1 MSLDFSNVKSWN
13 IPEGE
18 VLSASL
24 NGVTIYT
31 KPVEHTYEPTN
42 TNGDGLY
49 GLVDG
54 QYVPLTCTATRS
66 SYKYTKGSPT
76 GSTVSSSTQLYIYI
90 SSGGGT
96 WKKSAYTTADLYND
110 SKWNQYNYYTTNP
123 GTSSSLV
130 YRTIIYSYSY
140 TDPYGNTYT
149 GQRYIQTS

>member
-31 KPVEHTYEPTN
+31 KPVEHTYEPTSQ
-42 TNGDGLY
+42 NGDGLY

-54 QYVPLTCTATRS
+54 QYVPLTCTITTTYS
-66 SYKYTKGSPT
+66 WKYNGSGISWISVPGSYKPYYKNGSNWSQYGT
-76 GSTVSSSTQLYIYI
+76 SLSSMSTATWNSKTWYYRVSSSDHKII
-90 SSGGGT
+90 IRDS
-96 WKKSAYTTADLYND
+96 TT
-110 SKWNQYNYYTTNP
+110 T
-123 GTSSSLV
+123 
-130 YRTIIYSYSY
+130 YSYKD
-140 TDPYGNTYT
+140 TNGNTYT